1 MAGELKRCWNAGDP
15 IPLKYHDEEW
25 GSPLHD
31 DNKLFEF
38 LVLDSFQA
46 GLSWDLILK
55 RRDALRGAFCNFD
68 PEKVAQ
74 FGTSDLDRI
83 LNTPGV
89 IRNRAKILA
98 AVENARRFLEIQ
110 REFGSFDAFIWRFV
124 SGKTISNGFTRWSQV
139 PAQTEESRAMSDEL
153 KRRGF
158 RFVGPTICYAFMQA
172 SGLVNDHLT
181 HCFRY
186 EEIRRIAS
194 NT

>member
-1 MAGELKRCWNAGDP
+1 VSDP
-15 IPLKYHDEEW
+15 LPLRYHDEEW

-38 LVLDSFQA
+38 LVLDGFQA
-46 GLSWDLILK
+46 GLSWDLILRK
-55 RRDALRGAFCNFD
+55 REALRGAFGDFD
-68 PEKVAQ
+68 PRKVADY
-74 FGTSDLDRI
+74 GASDLDRI
-83 LNTPGV
+83 MNTRGV

-98 AVENARRFLEIQ
+98 AFENASRFLEVQ

-124 SGKTISNGFTRWSQV
+124 DGKTVHNGFTRWSQV
-139 PAQTEESRAMSDEL
+139 PVQTEQSRAMSEEL

-172 SGLVNDHLT
+172 AGLVNDHLT

-186 EEIRRIAS
+186 DEIRRIAS

>member
-1 MAGELKRCWNAGDP
+1 MELKRCWNVSDP
-15 IPLKYHDEEW
+15 LPLKYHDEEW
-25 GSPLHD
+25 GVPLHD

-55 RRDALRGAFCNFD
+55 KREALRGAFGNFD
-68 PEKVAQ
+68 PRNVADY
-74 FGTSDLDRI
+74 GASDLNRI
-83 LNTPGV
+83 MNTRDV
-89 IRNRAKILA
+89 IRNKGKILA
-98 AVENARRFLEIQ
+98 AFENAHHFLEVQ

-124 SGKTISNGFTRWSQV
+124 NGKTIHNGFARSSQL
-139 PAQTEESRAMSDEL
+139 PSETEESRAMSKEI
-153 KRRGF
+153 KKRGF

-172 SGLVNDHLT
+172 AGLVNDHLT

-186 EEIRRIAS
+186 DEIRSIAS

>member
-1 MAGELKRCWNAGDP
+1 MNRELKRCWNVSDP
-15 IPLKYHDEEW
+15 LPLRYHDEEW

-46 GLSWDLILK
+46 GLSWDLILRK
-55 RRDALRGAFCNFD
+55 REALRGAFSNFD
-68 PEKVAQ
+68 PRKVAEY
-74 FGTSDLDRI
+74 GASDLDRI
-83 LNTPGV
+83 MSTRDV

-98 AVENARRFLEIQ
+98 AFENARHFLGVQ

-124 SGKTISNGFTRWSQV
+124 NGKTIHNGFTRWSQV

-172 SGLVNDHLT
+172 AGLMNDHLT

-186 EEIRRIAS
+186 DEIRRIAS